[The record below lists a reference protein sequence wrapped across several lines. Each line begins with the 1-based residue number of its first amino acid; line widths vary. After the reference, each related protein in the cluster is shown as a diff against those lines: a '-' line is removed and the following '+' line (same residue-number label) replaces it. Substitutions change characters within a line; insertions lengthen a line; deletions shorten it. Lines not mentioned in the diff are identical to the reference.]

1 MGPSYRKQ
9 MCVAI
14 ARVLPVDDFR
24 ELDRQERCRWGWYPL
39 AMVWLLQVLSRGV
52 SLAERFE
59 ESRRWLRG
67 LAPTLRLAGTYQG
80 FVKALRRRGDLLTM
94 WIHTAF
100 QERIRQ
106 WCGDADLVAGFRP
119 LAVDGTRF
127 DCPRSRSCQRRFR
140 LAGRD
145 KSPPQLTLTSLW
157 HLGVHCWWD
166 GRIGPSTTSERT
178 MLRSMLDDLPPRTL
192 LVGDAGFIGFDLCTE
207 LNRRQIAFLLR
218 VGANVDLLTQ
228 LGWAK
233 PERRDTVY
241 LWPAHQSCTQPPV
254 CLRLIKIGTGRRR
267 VYVVTN
273 VLEPTR
279 LSHRQAA
286 DFYRLRWGVET
297 AYRAVK
303 QTLERRRLHS
313 RSSDLAIWE
322 LIGVFFGCWALSLL
336 SLSVRRQ
343 RMHRRW
349 SPAQTTQMLRHALH
363 RLHCHGP
370 SLGRR
375 LAQALS
381 PISKHRRHKTRQEW
395 PHKKYDPPCGA
406 PNLHQANL
414 TFVLRA
420 QRLKALAA

>member
-24 ELDRQERCRWGWYPL
+24 DVDRRTRCRWGWYPL
-39 AMVWLLQVLSRGV
+39 AMVWLLQILSRGV

-80 FVKALRRRGDLLTM
+80 FVKALRRRGELLTL
-94 WIHTAF
+94 WIHAAF

-166 GRIGPSTTSERT
+166 GRIGPATTSERT
-178 MLRSMLDDLPPRTL
+178 MLRDMLDDLPPHTL
-192 LVGDAGFIGFDLCTE
+192 LVGDAGFIGFDLCSD
-207 LNRRQIAFLLR
+207 LCRRQIAFLLR

-228 LGWAK
+228 LGWAQ

-241 LWPAHQSCTQPPV
+241 LWPAKCGSQPPV
-254 CLRLIKIGTGRRR
+254 CLRLIVIGTGRRR

-273 VLEPTR
+273 VLDPAT
-279 LSHRQAA
+279 LSRRQAA
-286 DFYRLRWGVET
+286 DFYRRRWGVET

-313 RSSDLAIWE
+313 HSSDLAIWE
-322 LIGVFFGCWALSLL
+322 LIGVFFGGWALSLI
-336 SLSVRRQ
+336 SLSTRRRQ
-343 RMHRRW
+343 RMRHAW
-349 SPAQTTQMLRHALH
+349 SPARITTTLRHALH
-363 RLHCHGP
+363 HLHSHGH
-370 SLGRR
+370 SLRRR
-375 LAQALS
+375 LANALL
-381 PISKHRRHKTRQEW
+381 PLWRRRRRKTRQDW
-395 PHKKYDPPCGA
+395 PHKKHEPLCGA
-406 PNLHQANL
+406 PNLHQASL
-414 TFVLRA
+414 SFILRA
-420 QRLKALAA
+420 QHLKAMSA